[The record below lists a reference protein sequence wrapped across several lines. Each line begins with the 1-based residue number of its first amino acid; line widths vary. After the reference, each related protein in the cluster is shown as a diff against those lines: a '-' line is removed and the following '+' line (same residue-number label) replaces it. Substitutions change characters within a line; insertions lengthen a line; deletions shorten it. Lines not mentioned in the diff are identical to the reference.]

1 MIPEFS
7 RAVITIDLPD
17 YGLRAGDV
25 GTIVHIVEGGEAYL
39 VEFFTLD
46 GETIDVVMLEAN
58 QVRPAGSEEIAHAR
72 SLSLPS
78 ASGD

>member
-1 MIPEFS
+1 MINQFD
-7 RAVITIDLPD
+7 RAILTSDLPEH
-17 YGLRAGDV
+17 GLRAGDI
-25 GTIVHIVEGGEAYL
+25 GTVAHVVEHGKAYM

-58 QVRPAGSEEIAHAR
+58 QVRPAGGAEIAHAR
-72 SLSLPS
+72 PLSLPR